1 MEIRMQEV
9 YGGPLLGSGPGE
21 VWRSSGSGR
30 RKKLG
35 PELVSTEVPGSPH
48 QPRREL
54 GGPL

>member
-1 MEIRMQEV
+1 MEVRMQEV

-21 VWRSSGSGR
+21 VRWSSRSGR

-35 PELVSTEVPGSPH
+35 PELVSTEAPGSPH
-48 QPRREL
+48 QPRGEL